1 MAAVTASPNI
11 GMYRPYNRFHTGR
24 KQLQG
29 TGGSVQEPGRTPLTS
44 THQPQQQVGAGGRRP
59 AAAIHRREPEVKM
72 ARQDRLVSR
81 PQNFQGP
88 QVRGEQEKKRPRT
101 IRQGPGGSLPRQSQ
115 EAFVTLIHKEEPLL
129 QAVRNHPQLHG
140 LSLGSRSL
148 NATAF
153 ADDILFLISNP
164 RVDLP
169 IVTDMMIEYDLSSRR
184 LTQFENSI
192 LSNVPRLRKLTHCK
206 KALSSLIP
214 DSKPKFLTYWEKDL
228 DITLT
233 PAEIDMISYGATDP
247 SLSDRLLYPH
257 VFRTVQ
263 NSHIHNMVVTEL
275 LEHFG
280 WTWVGILVSND
291 DNGEKE
297 LQILRKYMRE
307 RGICVAYTVKLTV
320 ENIRTDNKILHE
332 LSNPQVRVIM
342 ICGTITILPVLFLHQ
357 YISVFMTRILLLPP
371 SWASSYL
378 IFEHQHEEYNG
389 SLAMDFSSQHFLG
402 MEDFVKNYRK
412 LPNIFNIENF
422 WSLIDVTAGKI
433 SKNFYI
439 SSLNFTEGKY
449 YYSTNTYTPSLR
461 YLLTSGVSSRLYEA
475 VEVLAKAL
483 HEMFLYIKDKAPEN
497 PITGLTQYTQKIQ
510 RHLQRM
516 KSPLDPMRPSYYF
529 NEQGEA
535 VHPYRI
541 IQWIF
546 VDDVPYDIEVGNF
559 TPWAINGQKLHV
571 NTLSIA
577 WRYTQEIPVSRCSE
591 PCLPGRRKKA
601 RETIHTCCYDCV
613 PCSEGEISNITDA
626 DNCMKCQSD
635 EWPNEKR
642 DRCLPKVMEFIS
654 YHNDTIASVS
664 SCVSLFGCLVTGSI
678 FGIFISYRDT
688 PIVKANNQNLS
699 YLLLVSIILSFLSVF
714 LFLGRPSDVTCRLR
728 ETSFGVFFSVA
739 VSSLLAKTVMVC
751 VAFKSTKPGS
761 PWRKWLSVKLPY
773 TIVLLCSSF
782 QVVICVL
789 WLSISPP
796 FQDLDTQSYPEKI
809 IIQCNEGSD
818 LWFYSM
824 LGYMGLL
831 AAVSFLLA
839 FMVRTLPDSFNEAK
853 YITFSML
860 LFCSVWMAMIPAYL
874 STRGKYMVAVEIF
887 AVMASSA
894 GLLACVFFPKCFI
907 ILFRSEMNRKT
918 DLLGRRK
925 EWL

>member
-1 MAAVTASPNI
+1 MSI
-11 GMYRPYNRFHTGR
+11 RCHSS
-24 KQLQG
+24 K
-29 TGGSVQEPGRTPLTS
+29 GSCL
-44 THQPQQQVGAGGRRP
+44 
-59 AAAIHRREPEVKM
+59 
-72 ARQDRLVSR
+72 
-81 PQNFQGP
+81 
-88 QVRGEQEKKRPRT
+88 
-101 IRQGPGGSLPRQSQ
+101 
-115 EAFVTLIHKEEPLL
+115 LL
-129 QAVRNHPQLHG
+129 Q
-140 LSLGSRSL
+140 
-148 NATAF
+148 
-153 ADDILFLISNP
+153 
-164 RVDLP
+164 
-169 IVTDMMIEYDLSSRR
+169 
-184 LTQFENSI
+184 
-192 LSNVPRLRKLTHCK
+192 
-206 KALSSLIP
+206 
-214 DSKPKFLTYWEKDL
+214 
-228 DITLT
+228 
-233 PAEIDMISYGATDP
+233 
-247 SLSDRLLYPH
+247 
-257 VFRTVQ
+257 
-263 NSHIHNMVVTEL
+263 
-275 LEHFG
+275 
-280 WTWVGILVSND
+280 
-291 DNGEKE
+291 
-297 LQILRKYMRE
+297 
-307 RGICVAYTVKLTV
+307 
-320 ENIRTDNKILHE
+320 
-332 LSNPQVRVIM
+332 
-342 ICGTITILPVLFLHQ
+342 
-357 YISVFMTRILLLPP
+357 
-371 SWASSYL
+371 
-378 IFEHQHEEYNG
+378 
-389 SLAMDFSSQHFLG
+389 
-402 MEDFVKNYRK
+402 
-412 LPNIFNIENF
+412 
-422 WSLIDVTAGKI
+422 
-433 SKNFYI
+433 
-439 SSLNFTEGKY
+439 
-449 YYSTNTYTPSLR
+449 
-461 YLLTSGVSSRLYEA
+461 
-475 VEVLAKAL
+475 
-483 HEMFLYIKDKAPEN
+483 
-497 PITGLTQYTQKIQ
+497 
-510 RHLQRM
+510 
-516 KSPLDPMRPSYYF
+516 
-529 NEQGEA
+529 
-535 VHPYRI
+535 
-541 IQWIF
+541 
-546 VDDVPYDIEVGNF
+546 
-559 TPWAINGQKLHV
+559 
-571 NTLSIA
+571 
-577 WRYTQEIPVSRCSE
+577 IPVSRCSE

>member
-1 MAAVTASPNI
+1 MIVASNNLW
-11 GMYRPYNRFHTGR
+11 RP
-24 KQLQG
+24 
-29 TGGSVQEPGRTPLTS
+29 
-44 THQPQQQVGAGGRRP
+44 
-59 AAAIHRREPEVKM
+59 
-72 ARQDRLVSR
+72 
-81 PQNFQGP
+81 
-88 QVRGEQEKKRPRT
+88 
-101 IRQGPGGSLPRQSQ
+101 
-115 EAFVTLIHKEEPLL
+115 L
-129 QAVRNHPQLHG
+129 QA
-140 LSLGSRSL
+140 
-148 NATAF
+148 
-153 ADDILFLISNP
+153 D
-164 RVDLP
+164 
-169 IVTDMMIEYDLSSRR
+169 
-184 LTQFENSI
+184 
-192 LSNVPRLRKLTHCK
+192 
-206 KALSSLIP
+206 
-214 DSKPKFLTYWEKDL
+214 
-228 DITLT
+228 
-233 PAEIDMISYGATDP
+233 ISYGATDP

-280 WTWVGILVSND
+280 WTWVGILVSD
-291 DNGEKE
+291 DDYGEKE
-297 LQILRKYMRE
+297 LQILTKYLRE
-307 RGICVAYTVKLTV
+307 RGICVAFTIKLTKTNA
-320 ENIRTDNKILHE
+320 EYKKTSHAIN
-332 LSNPQVRVIM
+332 NPQVRVI
-342 ICGTITILPVLFLHQ
+342 ILCGTFSVNVISLPVFTDRTL
-357 YISVFMTRILLLPP
+357 ILPP
-371 SWASSYL
+371 SWAFNYYITDIQYSE
-378 IFEHQHEEYNG
+378 FHG
-389 SLAMDFSSQHFLG
+389 SLAIDILSQPFLEV
-402 MEDFVKNYRK
+402 EDFVKSYRK
-412 LPNIFNIENF
+412 LPKIIFYESFWKKIEPIIRNKKTDSF
-422 WSLIDVTAGKI
+422 ITINYTDED
-433 SKNFYI
+433 
-439 SSLNFTEGKY
+439 LNE
-449 YYSTNTYTPSLR
+449 SVMDIVPSLR
-461 YLLTSGVSSRLYEA
+461 FRLTSGVSQRLYEA

-483 HEMFLYIKDKAPEN
+483 HEMFLLIKDKYQEN
-497 PITGLTQYTQKIQ
+497 PITGLTQYTQKLQ
-510 RHLQRM
+510 RHLQM
-516 KSPLDPMRPSYYF
+516 TKHPLDPKRPSYYF
-529 NEQGEA
+529 NDQRET
-535 VHPYRI
+535 VHPYKILNWI
-541 IQWIF
+541 IVHGATQPIRE
-546 VDDVPYDIEVGNF
+546 VNVGNV
-559 TPWAINGQKLHV
+559 TPWAVSGQKLYI
-571 NTLSIA
+571 NNSSIT
-577 WRYTQEIPVSRCSE
+577 WSHTQEIPISRCSE
-591 PCLPGRRKKA
+591 PCLPGSRKKA

-613 PCSEGEISNITDA
+613 PCSEGEISNVTDA
-626 DNCMKCQSD
+626 ENCLKCESD

-664 SCVSLFGCLVTGSI
+664 SSVSLFGCLVTGSI
-678 FGIFISYRDT
+678 FRIFISYRDT
-688 PIVKANNQNLS
+688 PIVRANNRNLS

-728 ETSFGVFFSVA
+728 ETSFGVFFSVT
-739 VSSLLAKTVMVC
+739 VSSLLAKTVIVC

-925 EWL
+925 E